1 MLRRYRNRV
10 TGAIIEIKS
19 IGAGD
24 WELIDAPIS
33 LPVEDEKPKEKKPV
47 TPKKKTKK
55 KEG

>member
-1 MLRRYRNRV
+1 MALYRNKV
-10 TGAIIEIKS
+10 TGAIIDIKS

-33 LPVEDEKPKEKKPV
+33 LPAEDEKPKEKKPV

>member
-1 MLRRYRNRV
+1 MKRYRNKV
-10 TGAIIEIKS
+10 TGAIIEIEG

-33 LPVEDEKPKEKKPV
+33 LPKEEQKVKEKPV

>member
-1 MLRRYRNRV
+1 MKRYRNKV
-10 TGAIIEIKS
+10 TGAIIEIEG

-33 LPVEDEKPKEKKPV
+33 LPKEEEKPKEKKPV
-47 TPKKKTKK
+47 TQKKKTKK